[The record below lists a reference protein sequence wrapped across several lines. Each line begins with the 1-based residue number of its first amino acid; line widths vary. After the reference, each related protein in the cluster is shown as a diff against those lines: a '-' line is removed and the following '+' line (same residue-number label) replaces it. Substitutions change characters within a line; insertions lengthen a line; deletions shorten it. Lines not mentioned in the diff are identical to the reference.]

1 LYTESE
7 ALHTVKHNVTQ
18 KKLKA
23 LNKQSREAGMQQEQ
37 NVLVTVL
44 QISVSGLGPPNPTG
58 LSSDIWPWMS
68 RLALIPL

>member
-1 LYTESE
+1 MP
-7 ALHTVKHNVTQ
+7 H
-18 KKLKA
+18 KKNLKA